1 MTAAARQG
9 QGQLQNE
16 PRVPGADVNCPLAF
30 WDTHPAPRSLHTLDG
45 RAGCKGRE
53 GLQGSRA
60 TAPAAWAPP
69 PVSESA
75 KATITVP
82 GSAFVSTLNTQALQ
96 MPAQLESFLGKEV
109 PEVALGKSNKD
120 GVTLCVPWV
129 LAQQSLQIASRRP
142 SRKTER
148 RILIETKLPAK
159 HSRNM
164 HYYSS
169 ENFCC

>member
-45 RAGCKGRE
+45 RAGCKGRGAARE
-53 GLQGSRA
+53 PSHCTSRLGSSACLRVSQSHHHRPWFCLRLY
-60 TAPAAWAPP
+60 TQHTSPANACSTRVLSWKR
-69 PVSESA
+69 SA
-75 KATITVP
+75 
-82 GSAFVSTLNTQALQ
+82 
-96 MPAQLESFLGKEV
+96 
-109 PEVALGKSNKD
+109 EVALRKSNKD

-159 HSRNM
+159 HSRYM